1 MKILFSLL
9 LCLSF
14 AVCNAQNILKPG
26 FNSKEYLELLSLAF
40 YSSGIPDS
48 TERSKKTDAY
58 KMEFRSPE
66 VGLLNRW
73 TLYLRNDNT
82 AVIDV
87 RGTVNQAPSWVA
99 NFYAAMIPAT
109 GTLQINDSIIFEY
122 QLASDSKAMVHAGWT
137 VALAHLGPDIV
148 QKINT
153 YYKEKG
159 IKEYYVFGHS
169 QGGAIAF
176 LLRSYLHYE
185 MEKGHLPKDLV
196 IKTYCSAAPK
206 PGNMYYAYDF
216 DFITR
221 NNWAFTI
228 VNAYDWVPESPFTV
242 QTLHD
247 FNPGN
252 PLINAKAALKNQKML
267 VRWAGNMVYNK
278 LDRATR
284 KSQRRFEKYLGRKI
298 FKIGVKKT
306 LPALKEP
313 SYANGNN
320 FMRAGI
326 PIVLMPD
333 EEYRNK
339 FPVDPQK
346 PFGHHLFASY
356 ASLVMKYYPQEK

>member
-1 MKILFSLL
+1 MKFSYILM
-9 LCLSF
+9 LCF
-14 AVCNAQNILKPG
+14 ACNFIYAQNILQPG

-40 YSSGIPDS
+40 YSSSIPDS
-48 TERSKKTDAY
+48 AQRLQKADPY
-58 KMEFRSPE
+58 KMEYRSPE
-66 VGLLNRW
+66 IGLLNRW
-73 TLYLRNDNT
+73 TLYLRNDNIGC
-82 AVIDV
+82 IDI
-87 RGTVNQAPSWVA
+87 RGTVNRAPSWVA

-109 GTLQINDSIIFEY
+109 GSLQLNDSSTFSY
-122 QLASDSKAMVHAGWT
+122 RLASDSKAMVHAGW
-137 VALAHLGPDIV
+137 ALALAYLGPDIV
-148 QKINT
+148 QKINK
-153 YYKEKG
+153 YYKEKNV
-159 IKEYYVFGHS
+159 KEYFVFGHS

-185 MEKGHLPKDLV
+185 IQKGNLPNDLK

-247 FNPGN
+247 FNPGS
-252 PLINAKAALKNQKML
+252 PLINAKAGLKKQKLL

-284 KSQRRFEKYLGRKI
+284 KAQRRFGKYLGKKI

-320 FMRAGI
+320 YMRAGI

-333 EEYRNK
+333 DEYLNN

-356 ASLVMKYYPQEK
+356 ASLVMKYYPVER